1 MKKFLLTLIVVSS
14 LVSCGKDNT
23 VGKATSA
30 LSTTSPI
37 SAINNDGNFQS
48 LGSAIV
54 SNTFPSQGVNYY
66 TEYHFGTLTNT
77 CVTKDGWF
85 GIDYQSCSTSVS
97 NETTVIQGN
106 SVEAKQAELTD
117 ILSKTVV
124 FQAYGSVS
132 VLRTTDNF
140 TYHIDRNVPIK
151 ANPVY
156 KLNNADGKAVKLLYI
171 R

>member
-14 LVSCGKDNT
+14 LVSCGKDNK
-23 VGKATSA
+23 VGSATSP

-37 SAINNDGNFQS
+37 STINADGNFQS

-54 SNTFPSQGVNYY
+54 NNTFPQNVNYY

-85 GIDYQSCSTSVS
+85 GIDYQSCSTSVT

-106 SVEAKQAELTD
+106 SVDEKRAELTA

-124 FQAYGSVS
+124 FQSYGSIS

-140 TYHIDRNVPIK
+140 TYHIDRNVPMK